1 MLIEL
6 KYEQIFLKLVLFDEP
21 ADEHNSA
28 LSILGLFSAE
38 AAMKDYDVN
47 PGEWDEQGNPKA
59 PQSQLKHMW

>member
-1 MLIEL
+1 MNSN
-6 KYEQIFLKLVLFDEP
+6 FLNNIPHFYVVVL
-21 ADEHNSA
+21 
-28 LSILGLFSAE
+28 AE